1 MSCTCRNLS
10 RGTADVYS
18 LGLIDPRSGSELG
31 SSEGVV
37 VRNLGTGPIETCN
50 CCGHRV
56 DPLGYMLCQRNDMV
70 TSAIAA
76 GHLQLVDEFSAGGHI
91 LSKE

>member
-1 MSCTCRNLS
+1 MSCICRNLS

-18 LGLIDPRSGSELG
+18 FGAEHND
-31 SSEGVV
+31 GVV
-37 VRNLGTGPIETCN
+37 VLNLGTGPIETCG

-56 DPLGYMLCQRNDMV
+56 DPLGYMLCQRNNMV

-76 GHLQLVDEFSAGGHI
+76 GHLQVVDEFSAFGHI
-91 LSKE
+91 HSIE